1 MISHVLSHVDPTG
14 FLIGDGHGE
23 MPKGAKNFVLE
34 SCEFKRHFLAYHPD
48 YAIVTNIE
56 LDHVDYYRDIDD
68 YCDAFCSF
76 IHQVKKGIVYFG
88 DDPYLPSF
96 DYQVKAYSYGL
107 NENNTVR
114 AVNVVQSENGMSF
127 DILFQNEFFGH
138 FELPYVGHPL
148 LFNSIGV
155 IALGIMLDVN
165 AEVLQ
170 DALATFPGVN
180 RRFIIETNGDNVY
193 IDDYA
198 HHPTAVGYMIEAARV
213 KYPDKKII
221 ALFKPDRY
229 SRIAY
234 FLDDFAKSL
243 DMADE
248 VYLCDFPANA
258 VREPGVNVTIE
269 DLAGRCKN
277 AKIIKEDED
286 AAKALAARGPAVYL
300 FMSSKD
306 IYKLKNILKDF
317 Q

>member
-1 MISHVLSHVDPTG
+1 M
-14 FLIGDGHGE
+14 
-23 MPKGAKNFVLE
+23 
-34 SCEFKRHFLAYHPD
+34 
-48 YAIVTNIE
+48 
-56 LDHVDYYRDIDD
+56 
-68 YCDAFCSF
+68 
-76 IHQVKKGIVYFG
+76 
-88 DDPYLPSF
+88 
-96 DYQVKAYSYGL
+96 
-107 NENNTVR
+107 
-114 AVNVVQSENGMSF
+114 QSENGMSF